1 MARLNSQ
8 ALPRRWLVFAE
19 YALIVV
25 GAVVYWR
32 MPHEISSDGMYR
44 LEATRYLALGQII
57 DVPTGLLMS
66 ALALPLYHFG
76 DVVANFNSV
85 VFLIALAAIAF
96 FLRNQA
102 PAALIRRLLLVLL
115 AASMFGH
122 HSQLFFGEVLTATFL
137 AVGLLMMV
145 VGPTLPG
152 IGLAI
157 LGPINTPAA
166 APALF
171 LALLDRARPPY
182 RLIKAAWP
190 IVIVALGLM
199 LEFYLRRGD
208 PFSSGYE
215 GDVGRTSILP
225 YSGRPG
231 FSYPLVFGVLSL
243 LFSFGKGLALFT
255 PGLWLLFKRPA
266 TPAPDAIRRW
276 QRLSVCVVIG
286 LLLVYSKW
294 WAWPGGWF
302 WGPRFLLYASIPASV
317 ALAIHLC
324 DEQAKPSAKALTLAV
339 LVWSTWVGI
348 DGLVYGQLDM
358 SRCNEVADLEP
369 LCWYSPEFSALF
381 RPFIVSTTLNDPQQ
395 TMFAYAAT
403 VGIVLAIP
411 FTIDLLRA
419 GREQHPAILRRW
431 LVAEKPVVE
440 HRRSA

>member
-1 MARLNSQ
+1 
-8 ALPRRWLVFAE
+8 
-19 YALIVV
+19 
-25 GAVVYWR
+25 
-32 MPHEISSDGMYR
+32 MPHEISSDGMIR

-66 ALALPLYHFG
+66 VLALPLYHFG

-85 VFLIALAAIAF
+85 VFLAGLAAIAF
-96 FLRNQA
+96 FLRRHA
-102 PAALIRRLLLVLL
+102 PEELIRRLLLVLL

-122 HSQLFFGEVLTATFL
+122 HAQLFFGEVLTAMCI
-137 AVGLLMMV
+137 AVGLVMMV
-145 VGPTLPG
+145 AGPSLPG

-182 RLIKAAWP
+182 RLVKAAWP
-190 IVIVALGLM
+190 IAICAAGLM

-208 PFSSGYE
+208 PFSSGYG
-215 GDVGRTSILP
+215 GDVGRASVLP
-225 YSGRPG
+225 YSARPG

-255 PGLWLLFKRPA
+255 PGLWLIFKRPA

-276 QRLSVCVVIG
+276 QRHSVWVVVG
-286 LLLVYSKW
+286 LVLVYAKW

-324 DEQAKPSAKALTLAV
+324 DDGAKPAAKALTLTV
-339 LVWSTWVGI
+339 LIWSTWVGI
-348 DGLVYGQLDM
+348 NGLVYGQLEM
-358 SRCNEVADLEP
+358 GICNEVADIEP

-381 RPFIVSTTLNDPQQ
+381 RPFIVSKTLSGPQQ
-395 TMFAYAAT
+395 TMFAYAAA
-403 VGIVLAIP
+403 VGIVLALP
-411 FTIDLLRA
+411 FTLELLRV
-419 GREQHPAILRRW
+419 GRHRLPALARRW
-431 LVAEKPVVE
+431 LVGEQQA
-440 HRRSA
+440 